1 VYDELMAEQIAT
13 ATEKRGAGD
22 LRELLHSADSWQIS

>member
-1 VYDELMAEQIAT
+1 MAEQIAV

-22 LRELLHSADSWQIS
+22 LRELLLAGDTWTI

>member
-1 VYDELMAEQIAT
+1 LKAEQIAK

-22 LRELLHSADSWQIS
+22 LRELLHDGDTWTIA